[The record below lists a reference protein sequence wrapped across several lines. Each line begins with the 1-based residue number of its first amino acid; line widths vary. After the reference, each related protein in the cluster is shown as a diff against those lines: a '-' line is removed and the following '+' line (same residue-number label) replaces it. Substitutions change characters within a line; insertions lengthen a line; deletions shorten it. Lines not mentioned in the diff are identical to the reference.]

1 MIKVEK
7 DFENIPTILKSKN
20 REEAFKQNKEAKKFI
35 DTKNLYKPKSIQK
48 KLFEIYHGKCAYC
61 EDTLLNAPK
70 HIEHYRPKDTYY
82 WLAYSW
88 DNLLLCCTSCNSTKG
103 VSFKTQNQKVIYNS
117 EKFEDIHNL
126 RDTYD
131 KIENPFIINPEKDD
145 ILTHIFFNNKAEIF
159 SDDKR
164 VKYTIDEACKLNRDE
179 LVQKRIKIFNSFR
192 QNIEEHYEIFKSKKD
207 ITRFLPDI
215 NNFIKACD
223 TTNDFYAFRYFIIN
237 NIEYFFEGKLRV
249 IIARVIKSHIGEN

>member
-7 DFENIPTILKSKN
+7 DCDNIPTILKSKN
-20 REEAFKQNKEAKKFI
+20 REEAFKQNKKANKFI
-35 DTKNLYKPKSIQK
+35 DTKNLYKVKSIQK
-48 KLFEIYHGKCAYC
+48 KLFLIYHAKCAYC

-103 VSFKTQNQKVIYNS
+103 KSFKTQTQKVIYNG

-145 ILTHIFFNNKAEIF
+145 VLKYIFFNDKAEIF
-159 SDDKR
+159 SDDER
-164 VKYTIDEACKLNRDE
+164 VKYTIDTASKLNRNE
-179 LVQKRIKIFNSFR
+179 LV
-192 QNIEEHYEIFKSKKD
+192 
-207 ITRFLPDI
+207 
-215 NNFIKACD
+215 
-223 TTNDFYAFRYFIIN
+223 
-237 NIEYFFEGKLRV
+237 
-249 IIARVIKSHIGEN
+249 